1 MSKLILNL
9 DEDYEFTLIGISCH
23 SKDYRICR
31 EINNTLNI
39 DLIRTEDLEIAK
51 QSTINSHPF
60 YEYIDDD
67 NYLEYYLI
75 SNRGNN
81 GFLIPEQKKVDFFLV
96 AKGNISD
103 NHTNDVISKINTL
116 SLVLTSFSIDPNL
129 LKSKHNLLF

>member
-81 GFLIPEQKKVDFFLV
+81 SFLIPEQKKVDFFLL
-96 AKGNISD
+96 AKGDISD
-103 NHTNDVISKINTL
+103 NHTNDVIYKINKV
-116 SLVLTSFSIDPNL
+116 SLVLTSFSIDPYL
-129 LKSKHNLLF
+129 LKSKQNLLF